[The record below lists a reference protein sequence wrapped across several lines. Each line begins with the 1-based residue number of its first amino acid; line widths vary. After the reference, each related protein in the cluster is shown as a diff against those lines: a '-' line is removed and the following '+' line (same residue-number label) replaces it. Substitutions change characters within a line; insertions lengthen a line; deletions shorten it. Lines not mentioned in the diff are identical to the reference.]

1 MQWVDLRAGQS
12 APTFLAEG
20 IIEEI
25 WGISV
30 LANTH
35 IPKLIGFEN
44 DEIYRYMAF
53 VQKTFKFNTYFSLWR
68 DFFLFHFARFPY
80 QFFRDD

>member
-53 VQKTFKFNTYFSLWR
+53 DRGILESASKLEKSVY
-68 DFFLFHFARFPY
+68 
-80 QFFRDD
+80 